1 MTQDPRP
8 NTQHPIDVSG
18 LEQLRRLQ
26 TPGKPDVVARI
37 AGKFLDETDE
47 RLATLHQAVTQAD
60 AAEIER
66 AAHALKGIAGTVGA
80 NEIREV
86 ANQLERVGR
95 EGRTDGAQD
104 LVAALDTAMAR
115 ARPVYERLRSGT

>member
-1 MTQDPRP
+1 MSKAD
-8 NTQHPIDVSG
+8 IDVSG

-26 TPGKPDVVARI
+26 APGAPDVVARI

-47 RLATLHQAVTQAD
+47 RLATLYQAVTERD
-60 AAEIER
+60 AAELER

-80 NEIREV
+80 NAIREV
-86 ANQLERVGR
+86 ANQLERAGR

-104 LVAALDTAMAR
+104 LVAALDTALAR